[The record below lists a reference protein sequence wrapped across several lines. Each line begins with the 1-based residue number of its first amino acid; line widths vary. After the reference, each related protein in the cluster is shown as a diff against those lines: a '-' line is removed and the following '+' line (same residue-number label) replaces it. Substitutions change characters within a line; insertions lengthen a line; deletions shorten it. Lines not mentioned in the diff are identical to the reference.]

1 MLIKCVSTRKQ
12 ERCPVPHPR
21 PEPKGQ
27 QENPPPERSGA
38 VCCDAGAISAAAFLF
53 FVWRCFPIANTG
65 HQTNEEI
72 RDKEVRLISE
82 SGEQLGIMSSQEAL
96 RLAEERN
103 LDLVKI
109 SPNAVPPVCK
119 LMDYGKY
126 RFEQTKREKE
136 ARKNQR
142 VVEIK
147 EIRMSPSI
155 DVNDFNVKLRNAQK
169 FLSEGNRCK
178 VTVRFRGREMAHTN
192 IGQDLLMKFADS
204 CGETAVM
211 DKSPKLEG
219 RHMSIFLSP
228 KPAKDAK
235 K

>member
-1 MLIKCVSTRKQ
+1 M
-12 ERCPVPHPR
+12 E
-21 PEPKGQ
+21 
-27 QENPPPERSGA
+27 
-38 VCCDAGAISAAAFLF
+38 AAARVFPWCFCRTWGRFGFHVLFL
-53 FVWRCFPIANTG
+53 VWRCFPIANTG
-65 HQTNEEI
+65 HQINQDI
-72 RDKEVRLISE
+72 RDKEIRLISE
-82 SGEQLGIMSSQEAL
+82 SGEQLGLMSSSDAL
-96 RLAEERN
+96 RMAEELS

-109 SPNAVPPVCK
+109 SPSAVPPVCK
-119 LMDYGKY
+119 FMDYGKF

-155 DVNDFNVKLRNAQK
+155 DINDFNVKLRNALK
-169 FLSEGNRCK
+169 FLEEGNRCK

-192 IGQDLLMKFADS
+192 IGQELLLRFAEQCS
-204 CGETAVM
+204 ETAIM

-228 KPAKDAK
+228 KPIVKETK

>member
-1 MLIKCVSTRKQ
+1 MR
-12 ERCPVPHPR
+12 
-21 PEPKGQ
+21 EPYRQ
-27 QENPPPERSGA
+27 P
-38 VCCDAGAISAAAFLF
+38 AFN
-53 FVWRCFPIANTG
+53 FVWRCFPIANLG
-65 HQTNEEI
+65 HQINEDI
-72 RDKEVRLISE
+72 RDKEVRLISD
-82 SGEQLGIMSSQEAL
+82 SGEQLGIMSSQDAL
-96 RLAEERN
+96 RLAEEQS

-119 LMDYGKY
+119 LMDYGKF

-192 IGQDLLMKFADS
+192 IGQDLLVKFAEDCS
-204 CGETAVM
+204 DVAIL
-211 DKSPKLEG
+211 DKTPKLEG

-228 KPAKDAK
+228 KPAKDTK